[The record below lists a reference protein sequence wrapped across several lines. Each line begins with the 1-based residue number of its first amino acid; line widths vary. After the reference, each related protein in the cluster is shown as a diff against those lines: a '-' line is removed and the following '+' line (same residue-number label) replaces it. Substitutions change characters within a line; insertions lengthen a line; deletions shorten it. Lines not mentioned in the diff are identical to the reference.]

1 MVSLDDTVIWGKR
14 CQAEEFQAR
23 CWWIHHAVFLLFDVW
38 FHRQRD
44 TSNMIVDMSNI
55 IDIFFLSISDRC
67 SFRNLRIKIGE
78 WDQILSAFNGP
89 RTLQVYID
97 YRWL

>member
-1 MVSLDDTVIWGKR
+1 MR
-14 CQAEEFQAR
+14 F
-23 CWWIHHAVFLLFDVW
+23 VFLLFDVW
-38 FHRQRD
+38 LFHRHPRD
-44 TSNMIVDMSNI
+44 TSNMIVDMSRNI
-55 IDIFFLSISDRC
+55 IDIYIYISILSISDRC
-67 SFRNLRIKIGE
+67 SFRNQRIKIGE